1 MKILAT
7 QETDWLNRN
16 PIIHHRLLETLSR
29 RGDEVRVIDYD
40 IDWAKHGGP
49 ILQHRREFHD
59 THKYFADSRIT
70 VIRPAMVRTPIAA
83 RVSWLLGNW
92 QELRKIFR
100 DDRPDV
106 VVAYGISNALLSLG
120 FSRAARLPFV
130 YHVMDA
136 LHTHADAPLVRAV
149 ARIVERLTMRRADRV
164 IVVSQGLARY
174 ATGMGARPERLEVVP
189 IAASRVR
196 PDPELGARVRASLG
210 VSEGEVM
217 LLFVGWQYA
226 FSGLRELVSDFA
238 RRGHDFPWLRL
249 VIVGSGELYEEL
261 QRLRA
266 QSGLERQVIL
276 TGQRPVEEVGGFIE
290 AADFGLLPA
299 RRNETMEHLVPTKVV
314 EYMERGKPVIATRL
328 PGLEA
333 EFASLPGILY
343 IERPEETIDR
353 VIALDAGD
361 PVAIRATARRLGETC
376 RDAIQRRDDW
386 DAVTEKFASIL
397 RSLVEERERA
407 PLASPRAPRRAPD
420 RSRPR

>member
-16 PIIHHRLLETLSR
+16 PIIHHRLLEALSR

-49 ILQHRREFHD
+49 ILQGRAEFRD
-59 THKYFADSRIT
+59 AHKYFADSRIT
-70 VIRPAMVRTPIAA
+70 VIRPAMLRTPLVA
-83 RVSWLLGNW
+83 RISWLLGNW
-92 QELRKIFR
+92 RELRKIFR

-120 FSRAARLPFV
+120 FSRAAGRPFV

-136 LHTHADAPLVRAV
+136 LHTHAEAPLVRCV
-149 ARIVERLTMRRADRV
+149 ARTVERLTMGRADRV

-174 ATGMGARPERLEVVP
+174 ATSMGARAGRLDVVP
-189 IAASRVR
+189 IAANRVGA
-196 PDPELGARVRASLG
+196 DPELGARIRASLG
-210 VSEGEVM
+210 VSEREVI

-226 FSGLRELVSDFA
+226 FSGLRELVKDFA
-238 RRGHDFPWLRL
+238 RRGRDFPWLRL
-249 VIVGSGELYEEL
+249 VIVGRGELFDEL

-266 QSGLERQVIL
+266 EARLERQVIL
-276 TGQRPVEEVGGFIE
+276 TGQRPVDEIGGFIE

-314 EYMERGKPVIATRL
+314 EYMERGKAVIATRL

-343 IERPEETIDR
+343 IDRPEQTIDR
-353 VIALDAGD
+353 VRGLDKAGD
-361 PVAIRATARRLGETC
+361 PVAIRAAARVLGETC

-386 DAVTEKFASIL
+386 DAVTDRFASIL
-397 RSLVEERERA
+397 RSLAERREPAR
-407 PLASPRAPRRAPD
+407 LG
-420 RSRPR
+420 